1 MGSLDLAVQK
11 QLADNRLSV
20 RIAVSDILYTG
31 NWSGETQYGEL
42 FIRGNGGYESRQ
54 FKVNLS
60 YNFGNKEIKETRKR
74 ASVSEEEK
82 ARITN

>member
-11 QLADNRLSV
+11 QLADNRLSL

-31 NWSGETQYGEL
+31 NWSSETQYGEL

-60 YNFGNKEIKETRKR
+60 YNFGNKEIKET
-74 ASVSEEEK
+74 
-82 ARITN
+82 